1 MSNELEIFEDKSLI
15 IAQSLKSL
23 KDKKEKIEKE
33 EKDLKDKLE
42 NLFNEYNLKSFKND
56 YFSITKVEESESKSI
71 DLKSMEKKEPELYGE
86 LLEDYSKITKRKGYI
101 RISVK

>member
-1 MSNELEIFEDKSLI
+1 MSNELKIFEDKSLI

-33 EKDLKDKLE
+33 EKDLKKTLE

-56 YFSITKVEESESKSI
+56 YFSITKVEASESKSI
-71 DLKSMEKKEPELYGE
+71 DLKSMEKKEPELYEE
-86 LLEDYSKITKRKGYI
+86 LLEDYPKVTKRKSYI